1 MLLIM
6 KGEILRHLFNPK
18 LKKCMDLF
26 ENFSTLMSSWYSKL
40 GKGGERNKQKDRD
53 RGTRRNVQ

>member
-1 MLLIM
+1 M
-6 KGEILRHLFNPK
+6 KGEILRHIFNPK

-40 GKGGERNKQKDRD
+40 GKGGERNKQIDRD